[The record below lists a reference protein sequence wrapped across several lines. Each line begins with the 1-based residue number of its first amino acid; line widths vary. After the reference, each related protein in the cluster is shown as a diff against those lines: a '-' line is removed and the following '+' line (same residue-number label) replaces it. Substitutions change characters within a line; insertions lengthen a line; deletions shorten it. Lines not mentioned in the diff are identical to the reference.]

1 MLDLNHLTPAD
12 IAASL
17 QAPSPSSYD
26 VPSLANMAYRD
37 AGVLIPF
44 LRIEQAWHLLFIRR
58 PHYAGDMHSGQVA
71 FAGGKHDPEDH
82 TLIDTALRE
91 AYEELGIQPKDVNVL
106 GQLRPHFSVSQFRI
120 TPIVATMPWPY
131 ILQPSPDEVAHSFT
145 MPLNWLANPTNHQVH
160 YKTLSTLGNE
170 PIPVIYFEDY
180 YGEVLWG
187 ATARMVLSLIECLN
201 RQNALAFH

>member
-26 VPSLANMAYRD
+26 VPLLAHMAYRD

-58 PHYAGDMHSGQVA
+58 PHYAGDMHSGASV
-71 FAGGKHDPEDH
+71 FAGESDDPEDH

-91 AYEELGIQPKDVNVL
+91 AYEELGIHPKDVNVL

-120 TPIVATMPWPY
+120 MPTVATCLGRMLY
-131 ILQPSPDEVAHSFT
+131 
-145 MPLNWLANPTNHQVH
+145 NPAPM
-160 YKTLSTLGNE
+160 KSR
-170 PIPVIYFEDY
+170 I
-180 YGEVLWG
+180 VL
-187 ATARMVLSLIECLN
+187 LC
-201 RQNALAFH
+201 H

>member
-26 VPSLANMAYRD
+26 VPSLAHMAYRD

-71 FAGGKHDPEDH
+71 FAGGKHDPGDH

-91 AYEELGIQPKDVNVL
+91 AYEEVGIHPKDVNVL

-120 TPIVATMPWPY
+120 MPTVATMPWPY
-131 ILQPSPDEVAHSFT
+131 ALQPSPDEVAHSFT
-145 MPLNWLANPTNHQVH
+145 MPLNWLANPDNHH
-160 YKTLSTLGNE
+160 IRYKRLMDSSDET
-170 PIPVIYFEDY
+170 IPVVYFQDY
-180 YGEVLWG
+180 QGEMLWG
-187 ATARMVLSLIECLN
+187 ATARMVLSLVECLN
-201 RQNALAFH
+201 RQNTFAFH

>member
-17 QAPSPSSYD
+17 QTPSPSSYD
-26 VPSLANMAYRD
+26 VPALAHMAYRD

-44 LRIEQAWHLLFIRR
+44 VRVAQAWHLLFIRR

-71 FAGGKHDPEDH
+71 FAGGKRDPDDQ

-91 AYEELGIQPKDVNVL
+91 ANEELGIQTQDVEVL
-106 GQLRPHFSVSQFRI
+106 GQLCPHFSVSQFRI
-120 TPIVATMPWPY
+120 TPTVATLPWPY
-131 ILQPSPDEVAHSFT
+131 LLVPSPDEVAHSFT
-145 MPLNWLANPTNHQVH
+145 MPLNWLADAANHQVH
-160 YKTLSTLGNE
+160 YKSLASVSNE

-180 YGEVLWG
+180 QGEVLWG
-187 ATARMVLSLIECLN
+187 ATARMVLSLVECLK
-201 RQNALAFH
+201 R